1 MPARHL
7 AEGELTDCR
16 TEGAY
21 RAAMVA
27 RAVAAPLVIGL
38 DVGGTKILSGLVDRD
53 GNVLAE
59 REVHSPGESQAD
71 VLAALDAAVEGFLDD
86 RVVAI
91 GYGIPANLERGT
103 GRILRA
109 TNLPLENV
117 DLVTRSQELYGLPVG
132 VENDASVAA
141 LAEWKRGGG
150 RGASN
155 LVMFTLGTGVGG
167 GIVIDGRLFRGWA
180 ELGHIVVQEGGPP
193 CACGGRGHLEVLASG
208 NAADRAARNLYGP
221 EADAHLLIDNAK
233 AGDPGARDA
242 LAAIGESL
250 GAAIGSLVNIF
261 DPDLTLVGGG
271 FGAAAGELVL
281 APAREAARR
290 EAIPPADETLQV
302 LPAELGSEAGL
313 VGAALVAFEA
323 LVGAR

>member
-1 MPARHL
+1 
-7 AEGELTDCR
+7 
-16 TEGAY
+16 
-21 RAAMVA
+21 MVA

-53 GNVLAE
+53 GNVIADHE
-59 REVHSPGESQAD
+59 IHSPSESQAD
-71 VLAALDAAVEGFLDD
+71 VLAALDAAVEELLDD
-86 RVVAI
+86 SVGAI
-91 GYGIPANLERGT
+91 GFGIPANLERGT

-117 DLVTRSQELYGLPVG
+117 DLATRAKERYGVPVG

-141 LAEWKRGGG
+141 LAEWKHGAG

-193 CACGGRGHLEVLASG
+193 CTCGGRGHLEVLASG
-208 NAADRAARNLYGP
+208 PAADRAARTLYGSD
-221 EADAHLLIDNAK
+221 ADAHVLTDKAE
-233 AGDPGARDA
+233 AGDPRAREA
-242 LAAIGESL
+242 LALIGESL
-250 GAAIGSLVNIF
+250 GAAIGSLVNLF
-261 DPDLTLVGGG
+261 DPELTVVGGG

-290 EAIPPADETLQV
+290 EAIPPADETLRV
-302 LPAELGSEAGL
+302 VPAELGAEAGL

-323 LVGAR
+323 LDGIR